1 MRRNVGESCSS
12 AYFAGQLPG
21 LFALPAGIGDVATGL
36 LALFVGY
43 AWYSDTPYARGVAIA
58 WNVFGMADLINAVAL
73 GTLTGGGGGGIV
85 FPIVLTPAYGVP
97 RAFLIHSYSLIG
109 LLRGTSPQ
117 PRRAE
122 SLLYGMDA
130 ARA

>member
-1 MRRNVGESCSS
+1 
-12 AYFAGQLPG
+12 
-21 LFALPAGIGDVATGL
+21 L
-36 LALFVGY
+36 LALFVAY
-43 AWYSDTPYARGVAIA
+43 AWYSGTPYARGVAIA
-58 WNVFGMADLINAVAL
+58 WDVFGMADLINAVAL

-85 FPIVLTPAYGVP
+85 FPIVLIPAYGVR

-109 LLRGTSPQ
+109 LLRRTLQQ

-122 SLLYGMDA
+122 PLHYGMDA

>member
-1 MRRNVGESCSS
+1 MR
-12 AYFAGQLPG
+12 A
-21 LFALPAGIGDVATGL
+21 
-36 LALFVGY
+36 
-43 AWYSDTPYARGVAIA
+43 VAIA
-58 WNVFGMADLINAVAL
+58 WTLFGMADLVNAVAL

-85 FPIVLTPAYGVP
+85 LPVVLIPAYGVP

-109 LLRGTSPQ
+109 LLRKTSQQ

-122 SLLYGMDA
+122 SLRYGMDA